1 MIQQGFNIS
10 SLNVRVKP
18 GEEENLKISAR
29 LVYVQSA
36 NMGFR
41 IATDAGSRS
50 DMIAGRKL
58 QLGDS
63 TANLR
68 VINTGTGD
76 LVATLVYGWGDI
88 EDSAVTG
95 EIAIKNASS
104 LNPIAPVALS
114 DAQVH
119 TIAAN
124 NARQKLTLY
133 ADAANTGKIWLA
145 GAKNLGLPLMAGHA
159 HDITEF
165 SGAVQLCGDGAGT
178 QTVYLMEVN
187 E

>member
-1 MIQQGFNIS
+1 MIHQGFNIS
-10 SLNVRVKP
+10 SLNVRVRE

-36 NMGFR
+36 NMQFR
-41 IATDAGSRS
+41 ITTDAGSRS

-58 QLGDS
+58 RLGEQ
-63 TANLR
+63 TKNLR
-68 VINTGTGD
+68 IINTGSGD
-76 LVATLVYGWGDI
+76 LVATLVYGEGDI

-95 EIAIKNASS
+95 EVSIKNAQS
-104 LNPIAPVALS
+104 LNPIAPASLT
-114 DAQVH
+114 DGQVF
-119 TIAAN
+119 TIPAN

-133 ADAANTGKIWLA
+133 ADSANSGKVWLA
-145 GAKNLGLPLMAGHA
+145 GAKNLGLPLLGGHA

-165 SGAVQLCGDGAGT
+165 SGAVQLCGDGSGT
-178 QTVYLMEVN
+178 QVVYLMEVN